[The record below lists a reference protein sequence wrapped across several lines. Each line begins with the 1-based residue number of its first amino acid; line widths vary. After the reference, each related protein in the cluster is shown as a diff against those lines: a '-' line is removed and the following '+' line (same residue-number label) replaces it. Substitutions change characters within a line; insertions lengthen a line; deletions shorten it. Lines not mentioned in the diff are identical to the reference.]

1 MDIPTVF
8 ECFPNAI
15 ISGVWQIG
23 QFGATMVG
31 NVFKKENGIDVII
44 DEGSN
49 TSIDNAPNA
58 QPLASDT
65 LLYVRPEQMP
75 VCSTKALVGDYMLYN
90 SQEDSYYSI
99 VDASIGKN
107 QETGIVEHIELK
119 VRETVVADGSQC

>member
-1 MDIPTVF
+1 MPTVF
-8 ECFPNAI
+8 EAFPNAI

-31 NVFKKENGIDVII
+31 NVFRKERCIDVIV

-49 TSIDNAPNA
+49 TQIDNAPNA
-58 QPLASDT
+58 QQLASDT
-65 LLYVRPEQMP
+65 LLYARPEQMP

-107 QETGIVEHIELK
+107 QETGVVEHIELK